1 MKKANDYI
9 VLVDM
14 DDTLVNLLDA
24 WIDALNKKY
33 NIEVNSNEIIDWDIS
48 KFFPSLTKHQVFEP
62 LFDSEFWDTVKP
74 KEGAVQ
80 YLKQLKDDGY
90 KIYICTSTNYKI
102 IKDKMNKVLFK
113 YFDFLSWSDVIVTYN
128 KQLVNADF
136 LVDDGIHNLIGG
148 KYKGI
153 LMDAPHNRNFNEC
166 EFGITRVKTWE
177 EIYTLIKS
185 LTE

>member
-1 MKKANDYI
+1 MNKANDYI
-9 VLVDM
+9 ILVDM

-33 NIEVNSNEIIDWDIS
+33 SIEVNSNEIIDWDIS

-62 LFDSEFWDTVKP
+62 LFDNDFWNTVKP

-102 IKDKMNKVLFK
+102 IKDKMDKVLFK
-113 YFDFLSWSDVIVTYN
+113 YFDFLSWNDVIITYD
-128 KQLVNADF
+128 KQIVNADF

-148 KYKGI
+148 KYKSI